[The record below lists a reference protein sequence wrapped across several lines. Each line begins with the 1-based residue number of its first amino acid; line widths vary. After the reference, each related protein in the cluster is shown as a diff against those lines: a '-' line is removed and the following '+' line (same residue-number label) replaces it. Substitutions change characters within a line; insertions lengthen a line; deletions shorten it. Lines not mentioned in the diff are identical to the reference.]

1 LRALRVAPACQLA
14 LDVDQT
20 VTSAECW
27 QRLSEETRAQVLT
40 LLARLIARGV
50 IADEGGADTGC
61 DPGGNGRGAGRG

>member
-27 QRLSEETRAQVLT
+27 QRLPEETRAQVLT

-50 IADEGGADTGC
+50 IAEEFVPETADDAGGAGVD
-61 DPGGNGRGAGRG
+61 RG